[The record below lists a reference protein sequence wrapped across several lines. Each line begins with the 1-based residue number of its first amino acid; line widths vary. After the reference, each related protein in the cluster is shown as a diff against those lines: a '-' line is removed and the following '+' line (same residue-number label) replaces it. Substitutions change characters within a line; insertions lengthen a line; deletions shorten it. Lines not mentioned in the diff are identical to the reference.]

1 MTKKQEERT
10 EPKAWA
16 SGIPVYCAHDAI
28 VKISELRPNPTNP
41 NKHPPEQIKKL
52 GGVIRRNGWRQPIT
66 VSTRSSMIVKGHGRL
81 MAAELEELEQM

>member
-1 MTKKQEERT
+1 MSKQGKDTANRT

-28 VKISELRPNPTNP
+28 AKISELRPNPMNP

-52 GGVIRRNGWRQPIT
+52 GGVIRRNG
-66 VSTRSSMIVKGHGRL
+66 SRSR
-81 MAAELEELEQM
+81 